1 MLSFSS
7 SISYDVHSYNFKF
20 VVLHWQDLQAVTK
33 LSKMVPELHPS
44 QVCNRIDLKIRWPE
58 QWYSSSVS
66 IVVLTASVN
75 FLADLDLD

>member
-1 MLSFSS
+1 M
-7 SISYDVHSYNFKF
+7 
-20 VVLHWQDLQAVTK
+20 VL
-33 LSKMVPELHPS
+33 ELHLS

-66 IVVLTASVN
+66 IVEWTASVN